1 MIVLYDSLPDALV
14 CFDSDYIAGVLYDSL
29 PDALVCFDSDY
40 IAGVLYDNSPDALV
54 CFDSDYIAGVLSALH
69 VHMSPYCDY
78 HRSFLSKK
86 QVEMLHYMKVSDSIQ

>member
-1 MIVLYDSLPDALV
+1 FHLFLFLFPVDTWGRIVLSQRMHLEQMIVLYDSL
-14 CFDSDYIAGVLYDSL
+14 
-29 PDALVCFDSDY
+29 
-40 IAGVLYDNSPDALV
+40 PDALV

-86 QVEMLHYMKVSDSIQ
+86 QVKMLHYMKVSDSIQ